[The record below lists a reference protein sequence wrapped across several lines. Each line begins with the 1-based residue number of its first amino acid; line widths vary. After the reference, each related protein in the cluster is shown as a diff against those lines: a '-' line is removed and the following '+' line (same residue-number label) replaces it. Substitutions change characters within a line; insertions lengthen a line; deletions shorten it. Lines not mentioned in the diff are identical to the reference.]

1 MNYIHV
7 LLGDAFINYL
17 KMKLPVYIESFSN
30 STNGSQSNDGVYEN
44 ENFAFY
50 TLIFSDTIGFFI
62 VFLNSGVI
70 SITIY
75 SKCILKDP
83 RFLYHLC
90 YSSADLLVGISILLQ
105 CAIRLLNLHNMRVGG
120 RAIVSAEYVFFAS
133 INISYFMLGII
144 SFVQF
149 HSVWFPVKH
158 TKIISISFV
167 VTTCMATW
175 MLVIVLSFALTLPHK
190 WSHIKDTFWIVS
202 KKVHFQYLFSNEKHI
217 MAVAFWLQLVL
228 LLIVNTLSMLKAVER
243 RERHTWGS
251 LARENSTKD
260 PRPSNSSTVTTY
272 WRRLKKISASVA
284 PMFIGRISLTEE
296 NRLSIKNNNCS
307 NNGTQTIQ
315 EHVRNIY
322 VVETSPRPRAM
333 SFAMASSSSLSSLS
347 SACKRESESKPSKRL
362 STRNDWPR
370 KSNNYLEDLKPT
382 QVNKNCLTLSKF
394 SQSSNDT
401 NDPLAASYQSQ
412 TQKCE
417 ILSSRLSWTRC
428 ERNNKELSTKTSV
441 SSSSASGGVMKR
453 EDSFSKRVQQSKL
466 FCVTKKNS
474 TSTKSSL
481 NATQNNEMQASDR
494 VRRLRKYRPMK
505 GNLTLAVFVL
515 AFVLFSGPF
524 YVAMTLQIL
533 FPETL
538 HPSLFYEIVTILRL
552 VMFSNFI
559 ANPIIAM
566 IRLPVYKETIDKIKR
581 RTFYR
586 IFRTGN

>member
-1 MNYIHV
+1 MNYIQV
-7 LLGDAFINYL
+7 LLGDVFINYL

-30 STNGSQSNDGVYEN
+30 STNDSQSNDGVYEN

-133 INISYFMLGII
+133 INISYFMLGMI
-144 SFVQF
+144 SFIQF

-251 LARENSTKD
+251 LARENSTMD
-260 PRPSNSSTVTTY
+260 SRPSNSSTVTTY

-307 NNGTQTIQ
+307 NNETQTIQ

-322 VVETSPRPRAM
+322 VVETSPRPRAK
-333 SFAMASSSSLSSLS
+333 SFAVARSSSLSSLS

-382 QVNKNCLTLSKF
+382 EVNKNCLTLSKS

-401 NDPLAASYQSQ
+401 NAPLAASYQSQ

-417 ILSSRLSWTRC
+417 ILSSWTRC

-453 EDSFSKRVQQSKL
+453 EDSFSKRVQQSKI
-466 FCVTKKNS
+466 FCVTRKNS
-474 TSTKSSL
+474 ASTKSSL

-494 VRRLRKYRPMK
+494 MRPLRKYRPMK

-533 FPETL
+533 FPKTL
-538 HPSLFYEIVTILRL
+538 HPDHFYDIVTILRL

-566 IRLPVYKETIDKIKR
+566 VRLPVYKETIDKIKR